1 MSHTERCTEKHE
13 SDWALSAVRKS
24 MNQTECCM
32 GQHWALYGK
41 ARVRLSA
48 VWDSTERCTGQHKS
62 DWAMYGT
69 ALSAVR
75 DSISQPERCTVG
87 TALSQSLSLSR
98 TALSHKKCLVY
109 DVQTFFDNF
118 LETKNIGVIILM
130 QWLKKLTFCPWTRR
144 ADGILKY
151 SKISW
156 PCAFRVV
163 CSYILSLTA
172 CGRIWQVLRAAA
184 ILCKLLGYSLPI
196 AWQLTHRC
204 NSVPCQLSSRTIS
217 TFFKQACMSFCKLF
231 IKDCRPLFAWLLY
244 YILHGVKKTRKYR

>member
-1 MSHTERCTEKHE
+1 MQLGE
-13 SDWALSAVRKS
+13 SAWVTLSAVRKS
-24 MNQTECCM
+24 MSQTER
-32 GQHWALYGK
+32 WALYGK
-41 ARVRLSA
+41 AWIRLSA
-48 VWDSTERCTGQHKS
+48 VWDSTERCTEKQESDWALYGTALSAVLDSTERCMGQHKS
-62 DWAMYGT
+62 DWALYGT
-69 ALSAVR
+69 ALSPVR
-75 DSISQPERCTVG
+75 DSISQTERCMGQHWALYG
-87 TALSQSLSLSR
+87 TAQSQSLALSR

-118 LETKNIGVIILM
+118 LETKNIGVIILV

-204 NSVPCQLSSRTIS
+204 NSVSCQLSSRTIS
-217 TFFKQACMSFCKLF
+217 RLAWV
-231 IKDCRPLFAWLLY
+231 FANYL
-244 YILHGVKKTRKYR
+244 